1 MISHSERLLT
11 GLLAVLLLWA
21 PLPFGGV
28 VPWAAASLQVLCF
41 CALAVAAFAVDR
53 PGALRPAAA
62 PAAALAAVALLG
74 VVQALPLPEGL
85 VRLVSPEHARLYE
98 QAAELAGTSGLPRL
112 SLAPSASR
120 GAALAWGAAAAALL
134 AAAAVGR
141 HRRLRRW
148 LAGALLASGLFQ
160 VTFGA
165 RNWFARSRTLWGV
178 EVLSSSERLRGSFVN
193 PNHLALYLG
202 LALPV
207 AFAWGWW
214 AVRRARDEPRLERR
228 ILLVAPPCLA
238 WLMLLVGLAFSG
250 SRGGLLAALAA
261 VTLQGALLPD
271 SRRRRWPALAG
282 VATAALGLAVVA
294 AVGLREGLGRLLSTS
309 LREGAEA
316 RLLEA
321 SRVLELWGRF
331 PATGTGLGTFREA
344 FPLVQPSSLGG
355 TYWHPHSDVLEV
367 LATTGLA
374 GAAAVG
380 LGIWFLVRRLA
391 AVLRDGG
398 RSEDRAAALA
408 VLGALAAAGLHALV
422 DFGLTLPGNSLT
434 LAVLAGAAV
443 TARTRP
449 SEPGRKPDLARED
462 PAPDLRLQ
470 LQEVEPPT
478 ERGRDREHRSS
489 AKSRPHRKRSHQGAV
504 EP

>member
-28 VPWAAASLQVLCF
+28 LPWAAASLQVLCF
-41 CALAVAAFAVDR
+41 CALALAAWAVDR
-53 PGALRPAAA
+53 PAALRPAMA

-85 VRLVSPEHARLYE
+85 VRLVSPEHARLYQE
-98 QAAELAGTSGLPRL
+98 AFELAGTADLPRL

-120 GAALAWGAAAAALL
+120 GTALAWGAAAAALL
-134 AAAAVGR
+134 AAAVAGR

-160 VTFGA
+160 VFFGA

-214 AVRRARDEPRLERR
+214 AVRRAREEPQLDRR
-228 ILLVAPPCLA
+228 ILLVAPPGIV
-238 WLMLLVGLAFSG
+238 WLTLLLGLAFSG

-261 VTLQGALLPD
+261 VTLQGVLLPG
-271 SRRRRWPALAG
+271 SRRRRWAGLA
-282 VATAALGLAVVA
+282 AAALGLAVVA

-316 RLLEA
+316 RLLEF
-321 SRVLELWGRF
+321 SRVFELWGRF

-355 TYWHPHSDVLEV
+355 TYWHPHSDLLEL

-374 GAAAVG
+374 GAAAAGVG
-380 LGIWFLVRRLA
+380 GWFLLRRLA
-391 AVLRDGG
+391 LVLREGG

-408 VLGALAAAGLHALV
+408 VLGVLAAAGLHATV
-422 DFGLTLPGNSLT
+422 DFGLTLPGSSLT
-434 LAVLAGAAV
+434 LAALAGAAV
-443 TARTRP
+443 TARTR
-449 SEPGRKPDLARED
+449 SSAQPDLAREHPSAGGD
-462 PAPDLRLQ
+462 AD
-470 LQEVEPPT
+470 LQEVESPA
-478 ERGRDREHRSS
+478 ERGRDRQRRPSRG
-489 AKSRPHRKRSHQGAV
+489 SRPHRKRSHKGAV
-504 EP
+504 QP